1 MMLFSHQIA
10 TSAKRDMRTRATMGA
25 ITLGVVVLLAFGGV
39 ARAENECGAPEPG
52 VEIVCSPSN
61 YDPSDGNIFY
71 GPDESN
77 GDFTI
82 RLTDDLVLDY
92 DREAPGDDFYSLPGD
107 PESRFYSAIWITPA
121 EMGYGYKGDISV
133 VSSADVTSNGRGI
146 SVGHYGESG
155 ALRMELTGGHF
166 TTTGDRAHGILGG
179 HWGAGDVTINAQDL
193 TVSTTG
199 EGGAGIFGQHVGQG
213 SLDLHVQG
221 GAISTTGDRAYGIF
235 GRHWGAGDVT
245 INAQDLT
252 VSTTGDQAYGIV
264 GGHSGTGDSSII
276 ARNITVN
283 TNGLMYANAILSFHR
298 GTGDIDIDVGN
309 ATFMVTGDNSDGIYA
324 SHRGEGDI
332 NVDAQGLTIAA
343 NGTESNGVYG
353 DHRGAEGDVHID
365 VRGSRITTRGVNSYG
380 IYAEHE
386 SGIGEVRITV
396 DGGTIRA
403 AGMDASGIQIGR
415 LNEEGMVERAA
426 ALGEDG
432 YRNQSVTVNGQVFG
446 GSGEAAGV
454 YLAGGGRVMIGLQGS
469 LGAES
474 GVAIR
479 ATGDTLDSAGVTR
492 KPKLYLDANLA
503 GRRMAS
509 VIQGDVQN
517 DGGETTIVVNGV
529 KLYDDAAGAT
539 GLEVLNG
546 AWDVTLRGREP
557 IADRAFSAN
566 DVVEVYAPR
575 AAVYEAL
582 PGLLLRLNSRGP
594 AGERLTAPG
603 SPAWVRVAGGAGR
616 YAATQASV
624 GAKYDFHRV
633 EVEAGLDV
641 ALGKRL
647 TGSLSVRHVQGSG
660 DVSSPTGG
668 GEINARGLG
677 GAIGVAWTG
686 PRGYY
691 FQGRLSVIDYDVDL
705 VSDTRG
711 TLTEDASALGHSL
724 GFETGRR
731 FTLSEWIKLTPRVW
745 VTRSKISLDF
755 TDAVQSRLSTE
766 DSDRL
771 AAGTGLVAETEHVWD
786 DGSKAFA
793 VRGALDLWKT
803 LGDGTALK
811 VSQGEP
817 LKSVSDKTRVLVS
830 LGAAYRCGRFSV
842 RSEVAAGGLGSRDQ
856 EYAGYLNL
864 GIQF

>member
-1 MMLFSHQIA
+1 
-10 TSAKRDMRTRATMGA
+10 
-25 ITLGVVVLLAFGGV
+25 
-39 ARAENECGAPEPG
+39 
-52 VEIVCSPSN
+52 
-61 YDPSDGNIFY
+61 
-71 GPDESN
+71 
-77 GDFTI
+77 
-82 RLTDDLVLDY
+82 
-92 DREAPGDDFYSLPGD
+92 
-107 PESRFYSAIWITPA
+107 
-121 EMGYGYKGDISV
+121 
-133 VSSADVTSNGRGI
+133 
-146 SVGHYGESG
+146 
-155 ALRMELTGGHF
+155 
-166 TTTGDRAHGILGG
+166 
-179 HWGAGDVTINAQDL
+179 
-193 TVSTTG
+193 
-199 EGGAGIFGQHVGQG
+199 
-213 SLDLHVQG
+213 
-221 GAISTTGDRAYGIF
+221 
-235 GRHWGAGDVT
+235 
-245 INAQDLT
+245 
-252 VSTTGDQAYGIV
+252 
-264 GGHSGTGDSSII
+264 
-276 ARNITVN
+276 
-283 TNGLMYANAILSFHR
+283 MYANAILSFHR

-479 ATGDTLDSAGVTR
+479 ATGDTLDSAGATR

-677 GAIGVAWTG
+677 GAIGVAWAG

>member
-166 TTTGDRAHGILGG
+166 TTTGDRAHGIFGG

-415 LNEEGMVERAA
+415 LNEAGMVERAA

>member
-1 MMLFSHQIA
+1 
-10 TSAKRDMRTRATMGA
+10 MGA

-166 TTTGDRAHGILGG
+166 TTTGDRAYGIFGG

-199 EGGAGIFGQHVGQG
+199 DRAYGIFGQYVGQG

-677 GAIGVAWTG
+677 GAIGVAWAG
-686 PRGYY
+686 PQGYY
-691 FQGRLSVIDYDVDL
+691 FQGRVSVIDYDVDL

-731 FTLSEWIKLTPRVW
+731 FTLSERLTLTPRVW
-745 VTRSKISLDF
+745 VTRSKISLDV
-755 TDAVQSRLSTE
+755 TDAVQSRLSTK

-771 AAGTGLVAETEHVWD
+771 AAGTGLVAETERVWD
-786 DGSKAFA
+786 DGTQAFA
-793 VRGALDLWKT
+793 VRGALDLWRT
-803 LGDGTALK
+803 LGDGTALN
-811 VSQGEP
+811 VSQGAP
-817 LKSVSDKTRVLVS
+817 LKSVSDKTRVLIS
-830 LGAAYRCGRFSV
+830 LGGVYRWGRFSV
-842 RSEVAAGGLGSRDQ
+842 SSDVALGGLGSRDQ
-856 EYAGYLNL
+856 EYAGLLNL

>member
-82 RLTDDLVLDY
+82 RLTDDIFLDY

-179 HWGAGDVTINAQDL
+179 
-193 TVSTTG
+193 
-199 EGGAGIFGQHVGQG
+199 
-213 SLDLHVQG
+213 
-221 GAISTTGDRAYGIF
+221 
-235 GRHWGAGDVT
+235 HWGAGDVT